1 MRVSRASVFGTL
13 LLAVLTLA
21 AAGTASAQAWLPP
34 KGEAAFSLGWSRTWA
49 SHHIGYDGVIASP
62 GDMTWNNAVSDLS
75 YGVTDRFAV
84 RVNIPF
90 VTSSYVGTRPHIPR
104 PGGLTLDDGS
114 RHSTFTDFRAEV
126 RFKATTGAL
135 AVTPVVAIV
144 FPSHWYESHGHS
156 SFGNNSVEGQLGIN
170 VGRVLDPLLPN
181 AYLQARY
188 VYAVPEEYLGIRPT
202 RSNVVFDLGYFV
214 TGSLT
219 VSTFGA
225 YMKTH
230 SGWRATIDYP
240 PNTEPGLLVSRPVVE
255 ARLLPLRGRREL
267 RAHRLDGSEPELLR
281 DTLGPQRRQHVRDR
295 PERHLWLLSGPGDQ
309 EEQRPAAVT
318 SRGRSLLALA
328 ASLLV
333 TGAAGAVD
341 RRPVDVGQPL
351 PAFEATSL

>member
-1 MRVSRASVFGTL
+1 MHMSRAGAVGTL
-13 LLAVLTLA
+13 LLVGLTLA
-21 AAGTASAQAWLPP
+21 AVGTASAQAWLPP

-49 SHHIGYDGVIASP
+49 SHHIGWDGVIASP

-104 PGGLTLDDGS
+104 PGGVTLDDGS

-156 SFGNNSVEGQLGIN
+156 SFGNNSVEGQFGIN

-188 VYAVPEEYLGIRPT
+188 VYVVPEEYFGIRPT

-240 PNTEPGLLVSRPVVE
+240 PNTQPGFWYHDRLTKHDYFRFGGGASYALTGSIEVGVNYYATLW
-255 ARLLPLRGRREL
+255 ARSDINMSGIAMSMTYGFSPAQVIKRKK
-267 RAHRLDGSEPELLR
+267 
-281 DTLGPQRRQHVRDR
+281 GPK
-295 PERHLWLLSGPGDQ
+295 S
-309 EEQRPAAVT
+309 
-318 SRGRSLLALA
+318 
-328 ASLLV
+328 
-333 TGAAGAVD
+333 
-341 RRPVDVGQPL
+341 
-351 PAFEATSL
+351 